1 MDEKLKAKAEE
12 LEIKIDDED
21 MSDDEV
27 NDLIKAK
34 EAELDKNKKDDKT
47 YSEDEFKKAVAARD
61 KAKKEMRKFRDQV
74 SDLEKKIDNAVDPD
88 EVKKQKK
95 ELKDL
100 QDFKTEIEDKEE
112 EEKLKNLD
120 DKDRMKIRFDK
131 QMEKMQDEIDNIK
144 SSKKEV
150 ENKIE
155 ENNKVAETRIEK
167 LRMKTLRADIVEEA
181 SKYEV
186 YNTSQI
192 FRQVKD
198 DFEYDKEMDEF
209 VHIVRDK
216 KGKIVDEI
224 SVDAYIKEFL
234 KDEANENL
242 LRSKVNKNSMHSNK
256 QNANKDK
263 DKTGG
268 FNPKDPEIVKSARYT
283 NMTPEQY
290 IKSVLIPKDKIK
302 NKKKE

>member
-1 MDEKLKAKAEE
+1 MDTKLKERLDE

-74 SDLEKKIDNAVDPD
+74 SDLEKKIDDAVDPD

-100 QDFKTEIEDKEE
+100 QDFKKEKEEEEE

-131 QMEKMQDEIDNIK
+131 QMKKMQDEIDNIK

-181 SKYEV
+181 SKYEM

-290 IKSVLIPKDKIK
+290 IKRVLIPKDKIK

>member
-150 ENKIE
+150 EDKIE

-234 KDEANENL
+234 EDEANENL

-256 QNANKDK
+256 QSSKK
-263 DKTGG
+263 EKSETGEY
-268 FNPKDPEIVKSARYT
+268 NPKDPDIVRNARNN
-283 NMTPEQY
+283 NMTPEQF
-290 IKSVLIPKDKIK
+290 IKRVLIPRDKIK

>member
-1 MDEKLKAKAEE
+1 MDTKLKERLDE

-74 SDLEKKIDNAVDPD
+74 SDLEKKIDDAVDPD

-100 QDFKTEIEDKEE
+100 QDFKKEKEEEEE

-131 QMEKMQDEIDNIK
+131 QMKKMQDEIDNIK

-234 KDEANENL
+234 EDEANENL

-290 IKSVLIPKDKIK
+290 IKRVLIPKDKIK

>member
-1 MDEKLKAKAEE
+1 MDTKLKERLDE

-74 SDLEKKIDNAVDPD
+74 SDLEKKIDDAVDPD

-100 QDFKTEIEDKEE
+100 QDFKKEKEEEEE

-131 QMEKMQDEIDNIK
+131 QMKKMQDEIDNIK

-290 IKSVLIPKDKIK
+290 IKRVLIPKDKIK

>member
-1 MDEKLKAKAEE
+1 MDTKLKERLDE

-74 SDLEKKIDNAVDPD
+74 SDLEKKIDDAVDPD

-100 QDFKTEIEDKEE
+100 QDFKKEKEEEE

-131 QMEKMQDEIDNIK
+131 QMKKMQDEIDNIK

-290 IKSVLIPKDKIK
+290 IKRVLIPKDKIK

>member
-1 MDEKLKAKAEE
+1 MDTKLKERLDE

-74 SDLEKKIDNAVDPD
+74 SDLEKKIDDAVDPD

-100 QDFKTEIEDKEE
+100 QDFKKEKEEEEE

-290 IKSVLIPKDKIK
+290 IKRVLIPKDKIK

>member
-1 MDEKLKAKAEE
+1 MDTKLKERLDE

-74 SDLEKKIDNAVDPD
+74 SDLEKKIDDAVDPD

-100 QDFKTEIEDKEE
+100 QDFKKEKEEEEE

-131 QMEKMQDEIDNIK
+131 QMKKMQDEIDNIK

-263 DKTGG
+263 DKIGG

-290 IKSVLIPKDKIK
+290 IKRVLIPKDKIK

>member
-1 MDEKLKAKAEE
+1 MDTKLKERLDE

-74 SDLEKKIDNAVDPD
+74 SDLEKKIDDAVDPD

-100 QDFKTEIEDKEE
+100 QDFKKEKEEEEE

-234 KDEANENL
+234 EDEANENL

-290 IKSVLIPKDKIK
+290 IKRVLIPKDKIK